1 MWRGMC
7 PPVRKTCR
15 NARATANV
23 VMVSDVPV
31 MTDMQ
36 SPIPRFDPRRRRFLG
51 SLAAVTILG
60 LGTALAGLTL
70 AGLAVSPGASA
81 QGGPWQPVIDGLY
94 GDRVVSLVLVGRESQ
109 QTRPLILLPQDHGL
123 FRSPDDGLTWAPVM
137 ADPNR
142 PGAVV
147 LSATRAHADA
157 EGERL
162 YAGLRFVPVFST
174 SEDGGQTWT
183 ARAGPTGLSRMDRL
197 AASKSGRVYAGDR
210 GTAATLWSS
219 TNHGESWERHDLGPQ
234 GITGRIEDL
243 FAAPDDPVVYL
254 ISGQTLYRTN
264 DDPAAWTAV
273 LGPKTTPAV
282 AVSHAAIGPRGRLYA
297 AGRRASDAAYTV
309 MASPDRGDTWPIEG
323 WPDDAANVAPRALAG
338 GEPTE
343 AVPVV
348 WLALE
353 NGQIFQSE
361 DVTTEWRRLRTLPIP
376 PTSLVADPANQN
388 VWAGSDG
395 LGLFLASPTWGQ
407 TGAVPVDALGIVA
420 PNYSVDRMVYLN
432 ARIRPE
438 RRDGGNLLPALHAMY
453 QATAGET
460 WTRID
465 NTESIGDN
473 LLASPDFARDKRLY
487 SGQVVSH
494 DKGATWEPL
503 PKTPAGLIPSIA
515 AVGPLT
521 RTQPV
526 VYALEEPYVAGSGG
540 RGLVRSEDGGRTW
553 ELANADVTGIV
564 AVAVSPAY
572 ADDRTVFFGT
582 ERGIIYRALD
592 GLDFDLAGRIPAL
605 APQRTLYDI
614 VLSPGF
620 RTDQTLFTA
629 IEDSANPEGAAV
641 HVSSDG
647 GQTWSRR
654 ANGLSAQSRPRTL
667 VLSPN
672 FGADRVIFLGGER
685 RDADPP
691 AATLYGSDS
700 AGAEW
705 FPETVLP
712 PPAFVHAFAWGGT
725 LFSGRLFAAAG
736 PAGVWVRLLDGP
748 PDVPDT
754 PTPSP
759 SATPSGTPTGSTP
772 TPTATDTD
780 PSASPSPT
788 RTPTG
793 DPSASTPTITPTAT
807 PTGGAGTTGTP
818 TGETPTAGTP
828 ASATATAATPT
839 ANTPTPTPTRLTP
852 SPSPTATR
860 TPEATAT
867 PGKKRIYLPLAF
879 RSRLL
884 RRN

>member
-1 MWRGMC
+1 
-7 PPVRKTCR
+7 
-15 NARATANV
+15 
-23 VMVSDVPV
+23 

-36 SPIPRFDPRRRRFLG
+36 PNPRFDPHRRPPPCC
-51 SLAAVTILG
+51 LAAVT
-60 LGTALAGLTL
+60 ALAFGLAL
-70 AGLAVSPGASA
+70 AGLAVGPGASA
-81 QGGPWQPVIDGLY
+81 QGALWQPVIDGLY
-94 GDRVVSLVLVGRESQ
+94 GDRVVTLVLVGRDSLQ
-109 QTRPLILLPQDHGL
+109 NRPLILLPQDHGL
-123 FRSPDDGLTWAPVM
+123 FRSPDGGETWAPVS

-147 LSATRAHADA
+147 LAAARAHADD

-162 YAGLRFVPVFST
+162 YAGLRFVPVFSM

-183 ARAGPTGLSRMDRL
+183 PRAGPAGLSRMDRL
-197 AASKSGRVYAGDR
+197 TASRSGRVYAGDR

-219 TNHGESWERHDLGPQ
+219 TNHGESWERHELGPE
-234 GITGRIEDL
+234 GITGRIDDL

-254 ISGQTLYRTN
+254 ISGQTLYRSN
-264 DDPAAWTAV
+264 DDPSAWTAV

-297 AGRRASDAAYTV
+297 AGRRASDSAYTV

-323 WPDDAANVAPRALAG
+323 WPDDAADVAPRALAG

-343 AVPVV
+343 AVPVA

-361 DVTTEWRRLRTLPIP
+361 DVTTEWRRLRTLPVP
-376 PTSLVADPANQN
+376 PTSLVADPANKN

-395 LGLFLASPTWGQ
+395 LGLFLTDPAWDQ
-407 TGAVPVDALGIVA
+407 TGAVPVEALAIVA

-438 RRDGGNLLPALHAMY
+438 RRDGGNVLPALHAMY

-465 NTESIGDN
+465 NTQSIGDN

-503 PKTPAGLIPSIA
+503 PRTPNGLIPSIA

-526 VYALEEPYVAGSGG
+526 VYALEEPYAAGTGG
-540 RGLVRSEDGGRTW
+540 RGLVRSEDGGQNW
-553 ELANADVTGIV
+553 EMANADVSGIV
-564 AVAVSPAY
+564 DVAVSPAY

-582 ERGIIYRALD
+582 ERGIIYRAVD

-605 APQRTLYDI
+605 APQRTLYDL

-620 RTDQTLFTA
+620 RTDQTLFAA
-629 IEDSANPEGAAV
+629 IEDSANPDGAAV
-641 HVSSDG
+641 HVSSNG
-647 GQTWSRR
+647 GENWPRR
-654 ANGLSAQSRPRTL
+654 ASGLSTQSRPRTL
-667 VLSPN
+667 ILSPN
-672 FGADRVIFLGGER
+672 FSADRVIFLGGER

-691 AATLYGSDS
+691 AATIYGSDA

-705 FPETVLP
+705 FAETVLP
-712 PPAFVHAFAWGGT
+712 QPATVHAFAWGGT

-736 PAGVWVRLLDGP
+736 PAGVWMRLLDGP

-754 PTPSP
+754 PTPSSTP
-759 SATPSGTPTGSTP
+759 TPSTTPTPSPSPTGATP
-772 TPTATDTD
+772 TPTATD

-788 RTPTG
+788 QTPTG
-793 DPSASTPTITPTAT
+793 DPSAATPTITSTAT
-807 PTGGAGTTGTP
+807 PTGDGGTAGTP
-818 TGETPTAGTP
+818 TSGTPMGETPTAGTP
-828 ASATATAATPT
+828 ASETATATAATPT
-839 ANTPTPTPTRLTP
+839 ANTPTPTATQLTP
-852 SPSPTATR
+852 SPSPT
-860 TPEATAT
+860 ATAT

-879 RSRLL
+879 RFRLP
-884 RRN
+884 RR